1 MTTEDEGGVV
11 LRCRST
17 GGMMDG
23 MMDGMMGE
31 TLPVEGH
38 AFSLPTV
45 AGASV
50 LKALGS
56 SSVAATN

>member
-1 MTTEDEGGVV
+1 
-11 LRCRST
+11 
-17 GGMMDG
+17 MD
-23 MMDGMMGE
+23 DMMGE
-31 TLPVEGH
+31 TLLVEGH

-56 SSVAATN
+56 NSVAATN

>member
-1 MTTEDEGGVV
+1 
-11 LRCRST
+11 
-17 GGMMDG
+17 
-23 MMDGMMGE
+23 MDGMMGE
-31 TLPVEGH
+31 TLLVEGH

>member
-1 MTTEDEGGVV
+1 MTTEDEDGVV

-23 MMDGMMGE
+23 MMEE
-31 TLPVEGH
+31 TLLVEGH